1 MFTLSLEGFRPRLPF
16 LSVPAF
22 SASDLCGL
30 CVSAFSPLS
39 SSCSGGSSDPFP
51 RAFASAPS
59 CCHPERSK
67 GSAFFGHLASPRNTR
82 KSICHC
88 SQAAIPFRI
97 TFFAHPHHLTSI
109 DSHSCKTQGRGL
121 SSTTRPKPFPFFP
134 QRVDMHRT
142 GTAITPV
149 ILCVYSTFSGYPG
162 GGGGTVNPDCLLPC
176 FRSLPHKSHATE
188 LRSRL
193 LRASPRTLRLCVILF
208 PALLFNFQLSTVNF
222 PLSP

>member
-1 MFTLSLEGFRPRLPF
+1 M
-16 LSVPAF
+16 SVPAF

-149 ILCVYSTFSGYPG
+149 ILCVYFTFSGYPG
-162 GGGGTVNPDCLLPC
+162 GGVRRNAPLPLLTTHYSLLTGLPQNFYPPASDLRHNPAAQGHTSVPLNQ
-176 FRSLPHKSHATE
+176 
-188 LRSRL
+188 
-193 LRASPRTLRLCVILF
+193 RAHSIRHTGRI
-208 PALLFNFQLSTVNF
+208 Q
-222 PLSP
+222 